1 MRQRL
6 FKGVD
11 SDFFVFYLRLRE
23 KQNLTSRLGSM
34 HTQPAQLFITA
45 RLFMDEAG
53 ERLWRWVTIQYPPFP
68 FSTSHKADVKN
79 RNHKVSDFI

>member
-1 MRQRL
+1 M
-6 FKGVD
+6 G
-11 SDFFVFYLRLRE
+11 
-23 KQNLTSRLGSM
+23 LGSM

-53 ERLWRWVTIQYPPFP
+53 EGFGGQVAFSTHLFP

-79 RNHKVSDFI
+79 RKSQVSDFI